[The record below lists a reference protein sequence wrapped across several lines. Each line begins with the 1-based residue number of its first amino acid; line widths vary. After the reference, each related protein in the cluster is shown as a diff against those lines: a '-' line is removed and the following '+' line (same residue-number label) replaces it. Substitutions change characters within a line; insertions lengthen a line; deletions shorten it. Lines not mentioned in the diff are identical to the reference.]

1 MPSPSPQNTSGL
13 LGQIPTNPRAPCG
26 EYRVG
31 PVFHD
36 QEENR
41 IAPPVSKL
49 EHTLRSPFLKR
60 GTTTLVTQSRGT
72 VPDHHAMLQ
81 RCVSQDSPTTSSD
94 LRRVNGI
101 EEILEVFF
109 PPSDN
114 IPGRGQLLSTTQIRG
129 AVPPNHAPP
138 GITVVAHMGV
148 EVPQQNYG
156 VPSRSTFQN
165 PSQGLQEGWVL
176 HTAVRPISR
185 NIIPKKPKISGLN
198 DYRPVI
204 LMSVVMKSF
213 ERLVLAYLKDIIGPL
228 LDPPISLLIE
238 QTGLYMLYTNDCT
251 ATDPS
256 VKLLKF
262 ADNTP
267 VISIISD
274 GDESAYRQ
282 EVEQLAVW
290 CRLNNLTLNTLKT
303 VEMDLKWERHIDSII
318 KKAQQRLFF
327 LRQLR
332 KYNLPQELLT
342 QFYSTVIESVLCM
355 SIRLSHQI

>member
-138 GITVVAHMGV
+138 V
-148 EVPQQNYG
+148 
-156 VPSRSTFQN
+156 
-165 PSQGLQEGWVL
+165 
-176 HTAVRPISR
+176 
-185 NIIPKKPKISGLN
+185 PKKPKISGLN

-303 VEMDLKWERHIDSII
+303 VEMHS
-318 KKAQQRLFF
+318 
-327 LRQLR
+327 
-332 KYNLPQELLT
+332 
-342 QFYSTVIESVLCM
+342 S
-355 SIRLSHQI
+355 LSE